1 MQVRPA
7 AGSRPH
13 PPQCFS
19 PPWVKSGSLRRRSA
33 RPICARKWTCR
44 DRTAWSGSGQQ
55 RRFEAL
61 MPRTALPCIADFVFA
76 VVSRCFLWCAFF
88 SVEDRHSVQFA
99 RPVSNNPQ
107 GLNRPGS
114 FFLVRIWCGRYAA
127 VGGSARRATQL
138 PELMPPRR
146 PSLEPRKSPG
156 HRAQRAQSL
165 RHGLPDT
172 IPIRS
177 AGYQPGKTP

>member
-1 MQVRPA
+1 MTV
-7 AGSRPH
+7 
-13 PPQCFS
+13 
-19 PPWVKSGSLRRRSA
+19 
-33 RPICARKWTCR
+33 
-44 DRTAWSGSGQQ
+44 SGQQ

-114 FFLVRIWCGRYAA
+114 FFWFASGAEDTRQLVALRGGRHNC
-127 VGGSARRATQL
+127 QN
-138 PELMPPRR
+138 
-146 PSLEPRKSPG
+146 
-156 HRAQRAQSL
+156 
-165 RHGLPDT
+165 
-172 IPIRS
+172 
-177 AGYQPGKTP
+177 